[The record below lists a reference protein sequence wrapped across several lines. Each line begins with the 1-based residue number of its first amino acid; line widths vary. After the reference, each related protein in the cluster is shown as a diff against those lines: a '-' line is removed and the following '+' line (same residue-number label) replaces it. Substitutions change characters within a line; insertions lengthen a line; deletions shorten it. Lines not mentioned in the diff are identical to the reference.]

1 MANSKR
7 KHVEEGSRGA
17 PKRTKMVD
25 LQHSSSE
32 ESDGTS
38 NGYHSETRAHRKEPD
53 GQYDSMDDEWSVS
66 SSSLE
71 REQES
76 NLKWVKGMKSLFNHP
91 PSRFTRKSYP
101 VPFHNISTP
110 LSNIDR
116 PYQFFGIINLV
127 NNGQNKLR
135 EMEQGLFPG
144 KESKPSREM
153 LKKMQYFLLN
163 FVKELLDT
171 ASKLPLVPESGR
183 RGGPSSDSIPA
194 FTRDALTNLGVGFFL
209 AGCYYIMMGAESEH
223 GCQASVAHYHLEK
236 AFFKP
241 KFGKC
246 SWCGHRQCG
255 TTEIEGNCCQDFF
268 FESPLPKKPNDTK

>member
-1 MANSKR
+1 
-7 KHVEEGSRGA
+7 
-17 PKRTKMVD
+17 MVD
-25 LQHSSSE
+25 LQLSASE
-32 ESDGTS
+32 DSDGTS
-38 NGYHSETRAHRKEPD
+38 KGYQSGESLDRGKAE
-53 GQYDSMDDEWSVS
+53 GQYDSMDDEHSVS

-76 NLKWVKGMKSLFNHP
+76 NLKWVKGMKSLFKHP
-91 PSRFTRKSYP
+91 MSRFSRKSYP

-110 LSNIDR
+110 LSNAER
-116 PYQFFGIINLV
+116 PYQFFGIVNLV
-127 NNGQNKLR
+127 NNGQHRLR

-144 KESKPSREM
+144 KDSKPSREM
-153 LKKMQYFLLN
+153 LMKMKYFLQCFL
-163 FVKELLDT
+163 KELVHT
-171 ASKLPLVPESGR
+171 AGQLPLVPESNMTGCK
-183 RGGPSSDSIPA
+183 SNSDSIPS

-209 AGCYYIMMGAESEH
+209 AGCYFIMMGAESED
-223 GCQASVAHYHLEK
+223 GCQASVARYHLEK

-268 FESPLPKKPNDTK
+268 ESESPLPKKPNDTK